1 MCILIMNHLV
11 LFCFVFILMGKT
23 EVFFFFGQ
31 IASSSGKSPGP
42 GAGDLTVALVLH

>member
-1 MCILIMNHLV
+1 MYFNHESSCVV
-11 LFCFVFILMGKT
+11 LFCFHSNGQDRSL
-23 EVFFFFGQ
+23 FFFGQ